1 MLRIATGLM
10 PSVIDE
16 LSQWGPDANAV
27 APSLADAQSYC
38 RRLARTH
45 YENFPVASLLLPKA
59 LRQHFANVYAYCRW
73 ADDLG
78 DETGD
83 ADRSLAL
90 LDWWREQLLRCY
102 AGEAE
107 HPVYVALRQTIDE
120 FGIPQKPFEDLISA
134 FEQDQHVRRYE
145 TFDELHDYC
154 RRSADPVGR
163 IVLHL
168 CRNVSEQTTRWSDS
182 ICTGLQL
189 ANFWQDVARD
199 FDIGRVYLPREDR
212 QRFGYSDNDLEQRRT
227 TPQFHAL
234 MQFQV
239 QRAREFLLAG
249 RPLVA
254 TMPGRLQID
263 IDMFVRGGL
272 QILGEIEAIDCDV
285 WSTRPIVSKWTFASL
300 FARSLGATAVRRVR
314 T

>member
-1 MLRIATGLM
+1 MST
-10 PSVIDE
+10 VIDE
-16 LSQWGPDANAV
+16 LPQWGPGTAAA
-27 APSLADAQSYC
+27 APSLDEAQAYC
-38 RRLARTH
+38 RHLARTH
-45 YENFPVASLLLPKA
+45 YENFPVASLLLPRP

-83 ADRSLAL
+83 AGRSLQL
-90 LDWWREQLLRCY
+90 LGWWREQLGRCY
-102 AGEAE
+102 DGEAE
-107 HPVYVALRQTIDE
+107 HPVFVALRQTTRE
-120 FGIPQKPFEDLISA
+120 FAIPQQPFEDLISA

-145 TFDELHDYC
+145 SFEQLQDYC

-212 QRFGYSDNDLEQRRT
+212 QRFEYSDDDLEHRRT
-227 TPQFHAL
+227 TPQFRAL
-234 MQFQV
+234 MQFEV
-239 QRAREFLLAG
+239 DRAREFLLAG
-249 RPLVA
+249 GPLIP
-254 TMPGRLQID
+254 TMPGRLQVD

-272 QILGEIEAIDCDV
+272 QILREIEAIDYDV
-285 WSTRPIVSKWTFASL
+285 WHTRPVVSKRKFAQL
-300 FARSLGATAVRRVR
+300 FAKSLGAALWRRGR
-314 T
+314 S